1 MEPARKN
8 IFFTGLNELR
18 AIAALAVIFHHIE
31 LFKYRDHIGSLFN
44 SKYSKYFIENLG
56 ENGVYL
62 FFVLSGF
69 LITYLLISEKEKNST
84 INLKK
89 FYLRRI
95 LRIWPLYY
103 LIILISFTLIP
114 LFTQSFTIFS
124 ITSDWYDKIM
134 DPSNYSLKTIL
145 LYILFLPNLAS
156 EIGKI
161 VVGAS
166 QSWSVGV
173 EEQFY
178 ILWPLLISFLRKN
191 LLIWAFGLILFTFI
205 IINVKFP
212 QSLVGHI
219 TSIIP
224 FEFMAIGG
232 IGGYYYSKYPE
243 IITKYTKNKFIYLTT
258 ALLIVFLISTPI
270 FKHYMQSLISGFF
283 FLLLI
288 LISINQSNRSIFT
301 NRSFSF
307 LGNISYGIYM
317 YHPIVMFFIFPIS
330 YKLLHFCN
338 NIYLFNIFIYLLIPS
353 LTIFISYFSFEYIE
367 KYFIKIKDTKFKTL

>member
-1 MEPARKN
+1 MEPAKKTV
-8 IFFTGLNELR
+8 FFTGLNELR
-18 AIAALAVIFHHIE
+18 AVAALDVIFHHIE
-31 LFKYRDHIGSLFN
+31 VFKHSDHIGSLFN
-44 SKYSKYFIENLG
+44 SKYSTYFIENLG

-69 LITYLLISEKEKNST
+69 LITYLLISEKEKNNT

-103 LIILISFTLIP
+103 LIVLISFTLIP
-114 LFTQSFTIFS
+114 LFAHSFTIFS
-124 ITSDWYDKIM
+124 ITPNWYDKIM

-145 LYILFLPNLAS
+145 LYILFLPNLALKT
-156 EIGKI
+156 GKI

-178 ILWPLLISFLRKN
+178 ILWPLIVSFFRKN
-191 LLIWAFGLILFTFI
+191 LLVWVFGLILFTFI
-205 IINVKFP
+205 ITNVKFP
-212 QSLVGHI
+212 QSLLGHI

-243 IITKYTKNKFIYLTT
+243 IITKYTKSKFIYLTT
-258 ALLIVFLISTPI
+258 ALLICFLISTPI
-270 FKHYMQSLISGFF
+270 FKHYIQSLISGFL

-288 LISINQSNRSIFT
+288 IISINQSNRSVFT

-330 YKLLHFCN
+330 YKLLRLCN

-353 LTIFISYFSFEYIE
+353 LTIFISYLSFEYME

>member
-44 SKYSKYFIENLG
+44 SKYTIYFIENLG

-69 LITYLLISEKEKNST
+69 LITYLLIAEKDKNNT

-114 LFTQSFTIFS
+114 LLTQSFSIFS
-124 ITSDWYDKIM
+124 LTHDWYNKIIN
-134 DPSNYSLKTIL
+134 PSNYSMETIL
-145 LYILFLPNLAS
+145 LYILFLPNLALKM
-156 EIGKI
+156 GKI

-178 ILWPLLISFLRKN
+178 ILWPLLISFFRKN
-191 LLIWAFGLILFTFI
+191 LLIWAFGLILFTFT
-205 IINVKFP
+205 IINMSFP
-212 QSLVGHI
+212 HSLLGRI
-219 TSIIP
+219 ASIIP
-224 FEFMAIGG
+224 FEFMAIGAM
-232 IGGYYYSKYPE
+232 GGYCYSKYSE
-243 IITKYTKNKFIYLTT
+243 LITKYTKNKFIYLIIV
-258 ALLIVFLISTPI
+258 LLICFLISTPI

-283 FLLLI
+283 FLILI
-288 LISINQSNRSIFT
+288 LVSINQSNRGIFT
-301 NRSFSF
+301 NKSFSF
-307 LGNISYGIYM
+307 LGTISYGIYM
-317 YHPIVMFFIFPIS
+317 YHPAVMFLVFPIS
-330 YKLLHFCN
+330 YKLLHFYN
-338 NIYLFNIFIYLLIPS
+338 NVYIFNIFIYLLIPS
-353 LTIFISYFSFEYIE
+353 LTIFISYFSFKYME